1 VQGRHMSAIA
11 DVNVDVL
18 KKTVTSGE
26 KTYDVGETFS
36 YGSSMGKWKLLDTPK
51 KGFHIV
57 RLSSSGGF
65 KYALVPKISGKYMLG
80 PDYGHRVMDPSEE
93 TDPIKRILRELGIP
107 VSILQLASEPMLR
120 VGSRWYD
127 NAHCPNGRDTNSWI
141 HDGKSSDY
149 ESDDLEGAHGHF
161 AGGGNN
167 YYTIEGATYAI
178 NIESGR
184 HMGGSTWSK
193 PGSIVVWPSCNSA
206 VLADALAPYIYGG
219 GADFE
224 YIGAL
229 KDFGAAQ
236 KWVAKHFK
244 ITPHPEKGDRV
255 IIDGTTDFIIESDE
269 SRNTCV
275 LDRLLRKH
283 GVFLIEEYLSEEQQF
298 FFRAKRDVVE
308 AARYIFAHYRVV
320 AVKRGEE
327 QHLKFAVKSSEELED
342 IDSLYLGG
350 NEELPLKSLLHMHKA
365 LKSILFENAA
375 ERMELVPTYHNV
387 SSYKLEEGTW
397 IAEDYNEAQGW
408 HKFPLFKEDEAIVVR
423 LGEGDFSKNLV
434 CLSEVER
441 SQGTGSQG
449 GFHAVMCHGDKA
461 YYHGYDALLPL
472 MIGETRNFIFRISH
486 SWNSPGQGASIWV
499 VTARRNNDGTVVYG
513 KFDNGRQYLCSGYWG
528 GEVSVSVIE

>member
-1 VQGRHMSAIA
+1 MSTKVNI
-11 DVNVDVL
+11 NVDVL
-18 KKTVTSGE
+18 KKIVTVGE
-26 KTYDVGETFS
+26 KTYGVGESFS
-36 YGSSMGKWKLLDTPK
+36 YGSSMGSWKILDTPK

-57 RLSSSGGF
+57 RLSGSGGF
-65 KYALVPKISGKYMLG
+65 KYAMIPKISGAYMLG

-93 TDPIKRILRELGIP
+93 ADPIKRILRELGIP
-107 VSILQLASEPMLR
+107 VSILELVTEPTLR

-127 NAHCPNGRDTNSWI
+127 DAHCPNGRDTNRWI

-149 ESDDLEGAHGHF
+149 DSEDLEEAHGHF

-167 YYTIEGATYAI
+167 YCTIEGATYAVNI
-178 NIESGR
+178 NSGR
-184 HMGGSTWSK
+184 HMGGRSWSR
-193 PGSIVVWPSCNSA
+193 PGKVMVWPNCDSV
-206 VLADALAPYIYGG
+206 VLANALAPYIYGG

-229 KDFGAAQ
+229 KSFEAAQ

-255 IIDGTTDFIIESDE
+255 IIDGKTDFIIESDE
-269 SRNTCV
+269 PRNTCV

-283 GVFLIEEYLSEEQQF
+283 GILLIEEYLNEEQRF

-308 AARYIFAHYRVV
+308 AARYVFAHYRVV

-327 QHLKFAVKSSEELED
+327 QHLKFAPKSSEEVGD

-350 NEELPLKSLLHMHKA
+350 NEELPLKSLLDMHKL
-365 LKSILFENAA
+365 LKDLLFENAI
-375 ERMELVPTYHNV
+375 ERAELVPTYHNV
-387 SSYKLEEGTW
+387 SGYKLEEGVW

-408 HKFPLFKEDEAIVVR
+408 YKFPLLQEEEAIVVR
-423 LGEGDFSKNLV
+423 LGEGDFSKNLI
-434 CLSEVER
+434 CLSGLER

-449 GFHAVMCHGDKA
+449 GFHAVMCHGDNA
-461 YYHGYDALLPL
+461 YYHGYDALLP
-472 MIGETRNFIFRISH
+472 MKTGETKNFIFRISH
-486 SWNSPGQGASIWV
+486 SWNSPGQGASVWAV
-499 VTARRNNDGTVVYG
+499 SARRNNDGTVTYE